1 MPQLKPNKI
10 NLNFYGGQDP
20 RNIPAYSYRDASRYL
35 DIPLATLR
43 SWILGRTYP
52 TKQGPKFFKPIFYLP
67 AKNIPLL
74 SFTNLVESHVL
85 NALRRKYQ
93 IDLKKVRRALL
104 VLQKLTASKHP
115 LADHTFE
122 TDGISLFIQQY
133 GQLINVT
140 QDGQLGMRTV
150 LESYLSRVEHDPAG
164 QAARLYPFLKANGHR
179 ENKSVV
185 IDPYVS
191 FGKPV
196 IAGTGVSTSIIYGR
210 FNAGESVI
218 YIADDY
224 GRQPF
229 EIEEAIRYES
239 AA

>member
-1 MPQLKPNKI
+1 M
-10 NLNFYGGQDP
+10 
-20 RNIPAYSYRDASRYL
+20 
-35 DIPLATLR
+35 
-43 SWILGRTYP
+43 
-52 TKQGPKFFKPIFYLP
+52 
-67 AKNIPLL
+67 

-85 NALRRKYQ
+85 NALRREYQ

-104 VLQKLTASKHP
+104 VLKRLTGFEHP

-122 TDGISLFIQQY
+122 TDGISLFIQHY
-133 GQLINVT
+133 GQLINLT
-140 QDGQLGMRTV
+140 QDGQLGMRSV
-150 LESYLSRVEHDPAG
+150 LENYLSRVEHDPTG

-196 IAGTGVSTSIIYGR
+196 VVGTGISTSIIFGR

-224 GRQPF
+224 GRQTF

>member
-1 MPQLKPNKI
+1 MPQIEPQKI
-10 NLNFYGGQDP
+10 TDFYGGQNP
-20 RNIPAYSYRDASRYL
+20 RDIPAYSFCDASRYL

-52 TKQGPKFFKPIFYLP
+52 TQSGTKFFRAIISLP
-67 AKNIPLL
+67 VKKVPLL
-74 SFTNLVESHVL
+74 SFTNLVETHVL
-85 NALRRKYQ
+85 NALRREYR
-93 IDLKKVRRALL
+93 IDLKKVRRALT
-104 VLQKLTASKHP
+104 VLQRLSGSPHP

-122 TDGISLFIQQY
+122 TDTINLFVQNY

-140 QDGQLGMRTV
+140 QDGQLAMRAI
-150 LESYLSRVEHDPAG
+150 LETYLSRIEHDPAG

-196 IAGTGVSTSIIYGR
+196 IAGTGISTSIIFGR

-224 GRQPF
+224 GRQTF

>member
-1 MPQLKPNKI
+1 MPQVELQKI
-10 NLNFYGGQDP
+10 TDFYGGRNP
-20 RNIPAYSYRDASRYL
+20 RDIPAYSFRDASKYL

-52 TKQGPKFFKPIFYLP
+52 TISGPKFFKPVFNLP
-67 AKNIPLL
+67 DKNKPLL

-85 NALRRKYQ
+85 NALRREYQ
-93 IDLKKVRRALL
+93 IDLKKVRLALI
-104 VLQKLTASKHP
+104 VLKRLTGFEHP

-122 TDGISLFIQQY
+122 TDGISLFIQHY
-133 GQLINVT
+133 GQLIDLT
-140 QDGQLGMRTV
+140 QDGQLGMRSV
-150 LESYLSRVEHDPAG
+150 LESYLSRVEHDPTG

-179 ENKSVV
+179 ENKAVV

-196 IAGTGVSTSIIYGR
+196 VVGTGISTSIIFGR

-224 GRQPF
+224 GRQTF

>member
-1 MPQLKPNKI
+1 MPQIEPQKI
-10 NLNFYGGQDP
+10 TDFYGGQNP
-20 RNIPAYSYRDASRYL
+20 RDISAYSFRDASKYL

-52 TKQGPKFFKPIFYLP
+52 TKSGEKFFRPIINLP
-67 AKNIPLL
+67 AKKIPLL
-74 SFTNLVESHVL
+74 SFTNLVEAHVL
-85 NALRRKYQ
+85 NALRREYR
-93 IDLKKVRRALL
+93 IDLKKVRRALT
-104 VLQKLTASKHP
+104 VLQRLSGSPHP
-115 LADHTFE
+115 LADHAFE
-122 TDGISLFIQQY
+122 TDNINLFVQNY

-140 QDGQLGMRTV
+140 QDGQLAMRAI
-150 LESYLSRVEHDPAG
+150 LETYLSRIEHDRAG

-196 IAGTGVSTSIIYGR
+196 IAGTGISTSIIFGR

-224 GRQPF
+224 GRQTF